1 MKKLIFAAVLV
12 AALGSGASAW
22 FDGGLG
28 MTTGPDGYSRTD
40 AYLTIGGDS
49 MWVKPALLRQDADG
63 LANSLNTY
71 SVRVGKDAPL
81 FTVAG
86 EAGMTPAT
94 EYSAGVDYS
103 NVYFG
108 GDITFSLTPS
118 GSGKGRLAGPN
129 SRVTSGGGEGI
140 TQVDVGAGLKHTLH
154 KAETSLVDSK
164 AGQTEFSVFAG
175 AKVLMARLGG
185 SWTGYKYGDDDVFN
199 RVNTI
204 NGQALALIGALP
216 KSSVNVRLDIPA
228 TIPMVTPFAS
238 YTRTQFKG
246 DTDDA
251 SAYGFGAYVDLNM
264 VGANVAY
271 QILDD
276 GSSKDSYVS
285 ISAGLKF

>member
-1 MKKLIFAAVLV
+1 MLKIIFSLLV
-12 AALGSGASAW
+12 VAGVVGNASAW

-28 MTTGPDGYSRTD
+28 MTSGPDGYSRTD
-40 AYLTIGGDS
+40 AYLTVGGDS
-49 MWVKPALLRQDADG
+49 MWIKPALLRQDADG
-63 LANSLNTY
+63 LANALNTY

-94 EYSAGVDYS
+94 EYSPGVDYS
-103 NVYFG
+103 NMFFG
-108 GDITFSLTPS
+108 GDIVFSLTPA

-129 SRVTSGGGEGI
+129 SRITSGGGNGI

-154 KAETSLVDSK
+154 KAETATSESE

-175 AKVLMARLGG
+175 AKVLMLRLGG
-185 SWTGYKYGDDDVFN
+185 SWTGYKYGDEDVFT

-216 KSSVNVRLDIPA
+216 KSSVNLRVDVPA

-238 YTRTQFKG
+238 YTRTEFKG
-246 DTDDA
+246 NTDSA

>member
-1 MKKLIFAAVLV
+1 MKKLIFAAALV

-40 AYLTIGGDS
+40 AYLTVGGDS
-49 MWVKPALLRQDADG
+49 MWIKPALLRQDADG
-63 LANSLNTY
+63 LTNPLNTY

-94 EYSAGVDYS
+94 EYSTGVDYS
-103 NVYFG
+103 NMFFG

-129 SRVTSGGGEGI
+129 SRITSGGGNGI
-140 TQVDVGAGLKHTLH
+140 TQVDLGAGLKHTTH
-154 KAETSLVDSK
+154 KAETAIGDYET
-164 AGQTEFSVFAG
+164 GQTEFSVFAG
-175 AKVLMARLGG
+175 AKVLMLRLGG
-185 SWTGYKYGDDDVFN
+185 SWTGYKYGDDDVFT

-216 KSSVNVRLDIPA
+216 KSSVNLRVDVPA

-238 YTRTQFKG
+238 YTRTAFKG
-246 DTDDA
+246 NTDSA
-251 SAYGFGAYVDLNM
+251 SAYGFGGYVDLNM
-264 VGANVAY
+264 VGVNVAY

-276 GSSKDSYVS
+276 GNDTDSYLS
-285 ISAGLKF
+285 LSAGLKF

>member
-1 MKKLIFAAVLV
+1 MKKLVLFAMIAAVSAV
-12 AALGSGASAW
+12 NASAW

-40 AYLTIGGDS
+40 AYITVGGDS
-49 MWVKPALLRQDADG
+49 MWIKPAMLRQDADG
-63 LANSLNTY
+63 LANALNTY

-94 EYSAGVDYS
+94 EYSPGVDYS

-129 SRVTSGGGEGI
+129 SRITSGGGEGI
-140 TQVDVGAGLKHTLH
+140 TQVDVGAGLKHTMH
-154 KAETSLVDSK
+154 KAETALGESK
-164 AGQTEFSVFAG
+164 TGQTEFSVFAG

-185 SWTGYKYGDDDVFN
+185 SWTGYKYGDDDVFS

-216 KSSVNVRLDIPA
+216 KASVNVRLDIPA

-246 DTDDA
+246 NTDSA
-251 SAYGFGAYVDLNM
+251 SAYGFGAYIDLNM

>member
-1 MKKLIFAAVLV
+1 
-12 AALGSGASAW
+12 
-22 FDGGLG
+22 
-28 MTTGPDGYSRTD
+28 
-40 AYLTIGGDS
+40 
-49 MWVKPALLRQDADG
+49 
-63 LANSLNTY
+63 
-71 SVRVGKDAPL
+71 VGKDAPL

-94 EYSAGVDYS
+94 EYGTGADYS
-103 NVYFG
+103 SVFFG

-129 SRVTSGGGEGI
+129 SRITSAGGEGI

-154 KAETSLVDSK
+154 KQETALTESK
-164 AGQTEFSVFAG
+164 TGQTEVSVFAG
-175 AKVLMARLGG
+175 AKVMMLRLGG
-185 SWTGYKYGDDDVFN
+185 SWTGYKYGDDDAFT

-246 DTDDA
+246 NTDDA
-251 SAYGFGAYVDLNM
+251 SAYGFGAYIDLNM